1 MSEFPG
7 MVAGA
12 AMLNNLM
19 RQAQRGG
26 AIEDTANGAASV
38 AAMYSPGLLIREQP
52 QSIVVPEG
60 ATAVFS
66 VNADGVQAY
75 QWEYSLDDVAWYVS
89 PLAGYDTP
97 TLRVPGTAY
106 RNGLMYR
113 CLLQGYEVSL
123 YTNPAVLTVLS

>member
-19 RQAQRGG
+19 QQAQRGG
-26 AIEDTANGAASV
+26 EIEDTSNGAASV
-38 AAMYSPGLLIREQP
+38 AAMYAPGLLIREQP
-52 QSIVVPEG
+52 QSVAVQEG
-60 ATAVFS
+60 ATAVFT

-75 QWEYSLDDVAWYVS
+75 QWEYSVNGVEWFAS

-97 TLRVPGTAY
+97 TLRVPATAS
-106 RNGLMYR
+106 RNGFLYR
-113 CLLQGYEVSL
+113 CLLQGYEVTL